1 MKDGFIK
8 AAAATPRIQ
17 VADCVSNTREII
29 EKAKEMSQAGARIL
43 VFPLSLSITGYT
55 CGDLFWQERLLTSA
69 KEQLLKAAAALKDVE
84 GLFL

>member
-43 VFPLSLSITGYT
+43 VFPELSITGYT
-55 CGDLFWQERLLTSA
+55 CGDLFWQEGFCPSA
-69 KEQLLKAAAALKDVE
+69 KSGFLKQRDIKR
-84 GLFL
+84 